1 MVGCKAV
8 ESVAHQLCRGKLLI
22 PTLTSTAQRPDVK
35 GMQVVENLD
44 NKLTWKPIERVTR
57 VRYYA
62 LDNVQAMFVLD
73 DSAEQ
78 AGETGRGSA
87 LWKMHKILAG
97 CITLHRAR
105 LVADRGRPESSCW
118 PFRMTADVMLSTCSC
133 QSAFVSW
140 CECEEGIN
148 CSDGRRAALSHEVV
162 QCAAS
167 VSCGRTGRTRTR
179 KEGSRGAPRRLILYR
194 AGGRGISDTTRVF
207 PV

>member
-1 MVGCKAV
+1 
-8 ESVAHQLCRGKLLI
+8 
-22 PTLTSTAQRPDVK
+22 
-35 GMQVVENLD
+35 MQVVENLD

-179 KEGSRGAPRRLILYR
+179 KDEDKEGRKSRR
-194 AGGRGISDTTRVF
+194 ASASNTVPSGWERDQRHHACVSSLMGLLQCIVMLGC
-207 PV
+207 